1 MAIRAVVIPTSSAG
15 WGRDGSLAAPLQSVA
30 NRPIL
35 CHVLEALRG
44 AAVSGAALVAP
55 RRSLEQLRAAVEAE
69 GPEGLEVA
77 YVPCGSGGDRRD
89 PPEQAL
95 RTVVEMVGE
104 EPCVIHAAD
113 GLLTEQ
119 LGDLLAPSL
128 GDRRADVVAFA
139 HRSTDGSATL
149 ASRRVLRHV
158 QSALQAGA
166 GEEGNGHGPL
176 ELTGVCLL
184 GAGTARRL
192 GESSWAA
199 GETLDLPTISERFV
213 RTGARVRIEPAAG
226 WLPYGGAT
234 SELLALNRYLL
245 DRLPGEALTG
255 EGVEGSNRLEGSVVV
270 HPTASVNSSTIV
282 GPAIVGPGATVQDA
296 YIGPYTSI
304 GAGTHIE
311 GAEIERSV
319 ILSGAR
325 ITHIGGRLVGSVV
338 GRDARIFRDFSMP
351 RAMRLSVGDGD
362 EVALC

>member
-1 MAIRAVVIPTSSAG
+1 MKAVVIPTSSAG

-55 RRSLEQLRAAVEAE
+55 RRSLEQLKAAVEAE
-69 GPEGLEVA
+69 GPEGIELA
-77 YVPCGSGGDRRD
+77 YVPCGPGGDRRD

-95 RTVVEMVGE
+95 RTLVEMVGE
-104 EPCVIHAAD
+104 EPCVVHAAD
-113 GLLTEQ
+113 GLLTEP
-119 LGDLLAPSL
+119 LGELIAPSL
-128 GDRRADVVAFA
+128 GDRRADAVAFA

-149 ASRRVLRHV
+149 ASRRVLRLVHD
-158 QSALQAGA
+158 ALQAGA
-166 GEEGNGHGPL
+166 GEHGHGPL

-184 GAGTARRL
+184 GAGAARRL

-199 GETLDLPTISERFV
+199 GESLDLPTISERFV
-213 RTGARVRIEPAAG
+213 RSGARVRIEQAAG
-226 WLPYGGAT
+226 WLPYGGST
-234 SELLALNRYLL
+234 SELLALNRFLL
-245 DRLPGEALTG
+245 DGLRGEHGATAAETSEL
-255 EGVEGSNRLEGSVVV
+255 SNRLEGSVVV
-270 HPTASVNSSTIV
+270 HPTASVTASTLV
-282 GPAIVGPGATVQDA
+282 GPAIVGPGAVVQEA

-304 GAGTHIE
+304 GAGVYIE

-319 ILSGAR
+319 ILAGAR